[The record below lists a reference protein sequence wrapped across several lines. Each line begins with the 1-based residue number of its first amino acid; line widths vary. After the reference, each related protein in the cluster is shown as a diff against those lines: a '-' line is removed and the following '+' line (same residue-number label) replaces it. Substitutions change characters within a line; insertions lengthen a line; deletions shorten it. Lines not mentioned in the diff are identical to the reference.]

1 MTKFH
6 DSSISKIQ
14 RIAGYALS
22 FMFSS
27 MIFISGVSKVVGVE
41 EMVENMHK
49 ITNWGDKVLFVGVSE
64 LVLLVVYWIPKS
76 MKMGFYL
83 LQSFVGGIIVAEVV
97 TGQVPFAGIAVATF
111 LYAGTILRHPSL
123 LK

>member
-1 MTKFH
+1 MAKFH

-27 MIFISGVSKVVGVE
+27 MIFISGVSKVVGV
-41 EMVENMHK
+41 
-49 ITNWGDKVLFVGVSE
+49 LE

>member
-1 MTKFH
+1 
-6 DSSISKIQ
+6 
-14 RIAGYALS
+14 
-22 FMFSS
+22 
-27 MIFISGVSKVVGVE
+27 
-41 EMVENMHK
+41 MVENMHK
-49 ITNWGDKVLFVGVSE
+49 ITNWGDKVLFVGVLE
-64 LVLLVVYWIPKS
+64 LVLLVIYWIPKS